1 MIREA
6 ANSGPRRDLLGADL
20 QRLFGALFVVQS
32 FTAGSNRSF
41 CRFQTANPGSPLVRG
56 VQAPIR
62 LYVRSTPGPV
72 ALKHTSDS
80 RAAIVDHSFEP
91 DAEPGIEVEPACTQA
106 RAASCNGRG
115 VQAGEHQLGLPSG

>member
-41 CRFQTANPGSPLVRG
+41 CRFQLR
-56 VQAPIR
+56 
-62 LYVRSTPGPV
+62 TP
-72 ALKHTSDS
+72 
-80 RAAIVDHSFEP
+80 
-91 DAEPGIEVEPACTQA
+91 A
-106 RAASCNGRG
+106 RRWY
-115 VQAGEHQLGLPSG
+115 AGYRRRYDYM